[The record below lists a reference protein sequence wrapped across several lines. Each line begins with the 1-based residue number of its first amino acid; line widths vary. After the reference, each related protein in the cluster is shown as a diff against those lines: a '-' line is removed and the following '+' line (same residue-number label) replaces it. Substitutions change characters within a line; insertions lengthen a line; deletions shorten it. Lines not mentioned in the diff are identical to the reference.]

1 MDTPEKLRRSLVIE
15 QWLKRE
21 RRLVAGFAEGFA
33 QSIQLNTL

>member
-1 MDTPEKLRRSLVIE
+1 MDAAEKLRRSLIIE

-21 RRLVAGFAEGFA
+21 RRMVGGFAEGLA